1 MVRKNKKITAA
12 ILIIGNEIL
21 SGRTKDQNV
30 SYLASWLNNNLGIKT
45 EEVRI
50 IPDIEKTII
59 KNISTLRKKYNYV
72 LTTGGIGPTHDDITA
87 KSISKALKVKY
98 NYNREAF
105 NILEKYYGKKNFNS
119 GRKKMARMPSGSK
132 LIYNP
137 SSIAPG
143 FIIKNV
149 ICLPGIPSIIRSMID
164 NLKNYLKPGSKTYSL
179 TINMIAVES
188 KIAKELSVIQ
198 KKYKKFVD
206 IGSYPFFRLGKVG
219 VAVVTR
225 SVKKKLLQSCHK
237 EIIKMIRKKKI
248 KIFTRI

>member
-1 MVRKNKKITAA
+1 MVKKNKKITAV

-30 SYLASWLNNNLGIKT
+30 SYLASWLNNKLGIKT

-87 KSISKALKVKY
+87 ESISKALKVKY

-105 NILEKYYGKKNFNS
+105 NILEKYYGKKNFNN

-137 SSIAPG
+137 SSTAPG
-143 FIIKNV
+143 FIIKNI
-149 ICLPGIPSIIRSMID
+149 ICLPGIPSIIKSMID
-164 NLKNYLKPGSKTYSL
+164 NLKNYLKSGSKTYSL
-179 TINMIAVES
+179 TINMITVES

-248 KIFTRI
+248 KTFTRI

>member
-72 LTTGGIGPTHDDITA
+72 FTTGGIGPTHDDITA
-87 KSISKALKVKY
+87 KSTSKALKVKY

-119 GRKKMARMPSGSK
+119 GRKKMAKMPSGSK

-143 FIIKNV
+143 FIIKNI
-149 ICLPGIPSIIRSMID
+149 ICLPGIPSIIKSMID
-164 NLKNYLKPGSKTYSL
+164 NLKNYLKSGSKTYSL
-179 TINMIAVES
+179 TINMITVES

-206 IGSYPFFRLGKVG
+206 IGSYPFFRLEKIG
-219 VAVVTR
+219 VSVVSR
-225 SVKKKLLQSCHK
+225 STSKMKLESVNRDL
-237 EIIKMIRKKKI
+237 IKLVRLKKI
-248 KIFTRI
+248 EILKI